1 MVVISFEL
9 GFDDFLHDFNILFVD
24 SGVLKLVLIGFI
36 ELEIILVVEGLLVS
50 LEFWFD
56 NKVTNRLKDI

>member
-9 GFDDFLHDFNILFVD
+9 GFDDFLHDFHILFVD